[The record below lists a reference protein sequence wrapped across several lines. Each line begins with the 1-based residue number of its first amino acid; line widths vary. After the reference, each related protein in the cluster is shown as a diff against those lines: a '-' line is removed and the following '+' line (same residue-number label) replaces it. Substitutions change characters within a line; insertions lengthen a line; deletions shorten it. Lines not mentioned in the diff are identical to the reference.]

1 MQDATKAMQQ
11 LNGLE
16 IGGSAIRVQ
25 IASVAAG
32 DSGAITYG
40 ELDEDDGKPSSISSP
55 KHHFI
60 HVSLPCLQERTFD
73 ISKDH
78 RNVFRNLVCFEGYLR
93 SFC

>member
-32 DSGAITYG
+32 DMGAVTYG
-40 ELDEDDGKPSSISSP
+40 ELDEEEGTSHICLTLDLTVIPFAFSILHTIP
-55 KHHFI
+55 LLDVGH
-60 HVSLPCLQERTFD
+60 
-73 ISKDH
+73 
-78 RNVFRNLVCFEGYLR
+78 
-93 SFC
+93 

>member
-32 DSGAITYG
+32 DLGAITYG
-40 ELDEDDGKPSSISSP
+40 ELDEEDGA
-55 KHHFI
+55 F
-60 HVSLPCLQERTFD
+60 SLSL
-73 ISKDH
+73 
-78 RNVFRNLVCFEGYLR
+78 
-93 SFC
+93 

>member
-32 DSGAITYG
+32 DHGAITYG
-40 ELDEDDGKPSSISSP
+40 ELDEEDGKLFATNSLAASRSFRQLPNALSSP
-55 KHHFI
+55 G
-60 HVSLPCLQERTFD
+60 L
-73 ISKDH
+73 
-78 RNVFRNLVCFEGYLR
+78 NLTCRCF
-93 SFC
+93 